1 MIVRWSDKA
10 RARLREIHDYI
21 AKDSPIR
28 AQQVVDRLTRRS
40 MLLLQL
46 PRIDRQVP
54 EYPQDNLR
62 EVLDRP
68 FRLIY
73 LVGEESVD
81 IVTIKHYRQ
90 RLPEKPTDL

>member
-1 MIVRWSDKA
+1 MRVVWSAKA
-10 RARLREIHDYI
+10 KTRLREIHDYI

-28 AQQVVDRLTRRS
+28 AKQVVDRLTRWS
-40 MLLLQL
+40 EKLVLE
-46 PRIDRQVP
+46 PRADRRVP
-54 EYPQDNLR
+54 EYGHDDLR

-73 LVGEESVD
+73 RITPDCVG

-90 RLPEKPTDL
+90 QLPENPAQL